1 MTTEELHELAAAGV
15 SQRIHAIEQQL
26 AKYHE
31 GWPELFRS
39 ATPPQ
44 LLKIPMNGNGN
55 GNGHQP
61 AVAAPPAVATTKE
74 TAPAQSVF
82 DAAPA
87 RRGRRKKPVVD
98 GRTTSWTPERRAKHA
113 RAMRKAKRAAN
124 A

>member
-26 AKYHE
+26 AKYHK
-31 GWPELFRS
+31 GWPELFLS
-39 ATPPQ
+39 ATAPQ
-44 LLKIPMNGNGN
+44 LLKAHANGNGN
-55 GNGHQP
+55 GNGHGPDWIAP
-61 AVAAPPAVATTKE
+61 AAVPMNETAAPPVPRRRRSK
-74 TAPAQSVF
+74 
-82 DAAPA
+82 PA
-87 RRGRRKKPVVD
+87 RKAAAVD